1 MSCAL
6 PRRSSHR
13 APLSHPGSGREEG
26 LLRREA
32 KPQPLHVHAT
42 LRLQSVAY
50 KTRVYGEGNGMLN
63 YIARR
68 ILNMLVLLVVVSF
81 VGFWIIQL
89 PPGSIL
95 DVQIER
101 LRAQGGTLPDEMI
114 QNMRERYGVDD
125 PFIVQYGKWISR
137 SLQGDFG
144 TSFETDQKVGD
155 RIYNRLGISLGL
167 SLTALLFT
175 WLVSIPIGVYSA
187 THRYTWPD
195 YIITFVQFLGLSI
208 PGFLLALILL
218 IAGSRLWN
226 QPIGGL
232 FSQQYADA
240 PWSWDKFVDFIQHIW
255 IAVVVLAFGATAG
268 LTRVMRAN
276 LLDVLN
282 AQYIQTARAKG
293 LQEAIVI
300 WKHAVR
306 NAIHPLVMSLGTV
319 LPALIVGE
327 TLIAIILSMPTV
339 GPMYL
344 DALRAQDMYLAGTIL
359 VMLSALLLLG
369 NLLADLLL
377 AWVDPRVRLE

>member
-1 MSCAL
+1 
-6 PRRSSHR
+6 
-13 APLSHPGSGREEG
+13 
-26 LLRREA
+26 
-32 KPQPLHVHAT
+32 
-42 LRLQSVAY
+42 
-50 KTRVYGEGNGMLN
+50 MLN

-68 ILNMLVLLVVVSF
+68 LVNMIILLVVVSF

-95 DVQIER
+95 DVRIAQ
-101 LRAQGGTLPDEMI
+101 LRAQGGNMPESQI
-114 QNMRERYGVDD
+114 QALRARYGVDD
-125 PFIVQYGKWISR
+125 PFHVQYVKWITR

-144 TSFETDQKVGD
+144 TSFETDQSVAD

-195 YIITFVQFLGLSI
+195 YMITFVQFLGLSI

-218 IAGSRLWN
+218 ITATRLIPN

-232 FSQQYADA
+232 FSAEFAYA
-240 PWSWDKFVDFIQHIW
+240 PWSWAKFVDLLRHVW

-293 LQEAIVI
+293 LKETVVI

-306 NAIHPLVMSLGTV
+306 NAIHPLVMSLGTL
-319 LPALIVGE
+319 LPALVVGE

-339 GPMYL
+339 GPLYL
-344 DALRAQDMYLAGTIL
+344 DALRSQDMYLAGTIL

>member
-1 MSCAL
+1 
-6 PRRSSHR
+6 
-13 APLSHPGSGREEG
+13 
-26 LLRREA
+26 
-32 KPQPLHVHAT
+32 
-42 LRLQSVAY
+42 
-50 KTRVYGEGNGMLN
+50 MLN

-68 ILNMLVLLVVVSF
+68 VVNMFVLLIVVSF

-95 DVQIER
+95 DVQIQR
-101 LRAQGGTLPDEMI
+101 LQQQGGNLPTEMI
-114 QNMRERYGVDD
+114 AAMRARYGVDD
-125 PFIVQYGKWISR
+125 PFLVQYWKWISR
-137 SLQGDFG
+137 SVQGDFG
-144 TSFETDQKVGD
+144 TSFQSDQSVAD

-175 WLVSIPIGVYSA
+175 WLVSIPVGVYSA

-195 YIITFVQFLGLSI
+195 YLITFVQFLGLSI

-218 IAGSRLWN
+218 IVSSRLWN

-232 FSQQYADA
+232 FSQQYVDA
-240 PWSWDKFVDFIQHIW
+240 PWSWARLVDFVQHIW
-255 IAVVVLAFGATAG
+255 IAVVVLAVSATAG

-293 LQEAIVI
+293 LKEAVVI

-306 NAIHPLVMSLGTV
+306 NAIHPLVMSLGTLLPV
-319 LPALIVGE
+319 LVTGEALV
-327 TLIAIILSMPTV
+327 AIILSMPTI
-339 GPMYL
+339 GPLYL
-344 DALRAQDMYLAGTIL
+344 DALRSQDMYLAGTIL
-359 VMLSALLLLG
+359 VMLSALLLIG

>member
-1 MSCAL
+1 
-6 PRRSSHR
+6 
-13 APLSHPGSGREEG
+13 
-26 LLRREA
+26 
-32 KPQPLHVHAT
+32 
-42 LRLQSVAY
+42 
-50 KTRVYGEGNGMLN
+50 MLN
-63 YIARR
+63 YVARR
-68 ILNMLVLLVVVSF
+68 LVNMIVLLVVVSF

-95 DVQIER
+95 DVRIQQ
-101 LRAQGGTLPDEMI
+101 LRAQGGSLPAEMI

-125 PFIVQYGKWISR
+125 PLLVQYWKWISR
-137 SLQGDFG
+137 SFQGDFG
-144 TSFETDQKVGD
+144 TSFETDQKVAD

-195 YIITFVQFLGLSI
+195 YLVTFVQFLGLSI

-218 IAGSRLWN
+218 IVASRLWS

-232 FSQQYADA
+232 FSQEYADA
-240 PWSWDKFVDFIQHIW
+240 PWSWARLMDFVQHVW

-293 LQEAIVI
+293 LKEAVVI

-319 LPALIVGE
+319 LPALITGE

-369 NLLADLLL
+369 NLIADLLL

>member
-1 MSCAL
+1 
-6 PRRSSHR
+6 
-13 APLSHPGSGREEG
+13 
-26 LLRREA
+26 
-32 KPQPLHVHAT
+32 
-42 LRLQSVAY
+42 
-50 KTRVYGEGNGMLN
+50 MLN

-68 ILNMLVLLVVVSF
+68 VVNMVVLLIVVSF

-95 DVQIER
+95 DVQIQR
-101 LRAQGGTLPDEMI
+101 LQQQGGSLPAEMI
-114 QNMRERYGVDD
+114 AAMRARYGVDD
-125 PFIVQYGKWISR
+125 PFLVQYWKWISR
-137 SLQGDFG
+137 SVQGDFG
-144 TSFETDQKVGD
+144 TSFQSDQSVAD

-175 WLVSIPIGVYSA
+175 WLVSIPVGVYSA

-195 YIITFVQFLGLSI
+195 YLITFVQFLGLSI

-218 IAGSRLWN
+218 IVSSRLWN

-232 FSQQYADA
+232 FSQQYVDA
-240 PWSWDKFVDFIQHIW
+240 PWSWAKLVDFIQHIW
-255 IAVVVLAFGATAG
+255 IAVVVLSVSATAG

-293 LQEAIVI
+293 LKEAVVI

-306 NAIHPLVMSLGTV
+306 NAIHPLVMSLGTLLPV
-319 LPALIVGE
+319 LVTGE
-327 TLIAIILSMPTV
+327 ALIAIILSMPTI
-339 GPMYL
+339 GPLYL
-344 DALRAQDMYLAGTIL
+344 DALRSQDMYLAGTIL
-359 VMLSALLLLG
+359 VMLSALLLIG